1 MLIAPSLLSCDFSKL
16 AQEIKEVE
24 NAGADILHLDIM
36 DGHFVPNITFGP
48 IIVKAIRRLTKLP
61 LDSHLMIS
69 EPERYIDNFIEAGSD
84 WVSFHIETIRN
95 PIKLAKHIRKKGK
108 KAGIAINP
116 DTPFGD
122 ISHIVLNFDFLLI
135 MTVFPGF
142 GGQKFIQDCVP
153 KIKEAAK
160 FLNGRIPIEVDGG
173 INDKTSN
180 IVIEAGAEILVA
192 GSYIFNST
200 NRREAIMS
208 LRR

>member
-200 NRREAIMS
+200 NRKEAIMS

>member
-1 MLIAPSLLSCDFSKL
+1 MIAPSLLSCDFSKL
-16 AQEIKEVE
+16 GEEIKEVE

-48 IIVKAIRRLTKLP
+48 IIVRAIRKLTKLP
-61 LDSHLMIS
+61 IDAHLMIS
-69 EPERYIDNFIEAGSD
+69 EPEKYIDNFIEAGSD
-84 WVSFHIETIRN
+84 WISFHIETTRD
-95 PIKLAKHIRKKGK
+95 PVKLAKHIRQKGK

-116 DTPFGD
+116 DTPFEN
-122 ISHIVLNFDFLLI
+122 ISHTILNLDFLLI

-142 GGQKFIQDCVP
+142 GGQRFIQDCVP

-173 INDKTSN
+173 INSKTKD

-192 GSYIFNST
+192 GSYVFNST
-200 NRREAIMS
+200 KRREAIMS